1 MEKIN
6 SAVKVALE
14 SKDDSLHKI
23 GIALEGIAKTIK
35 SAAEKIK
42 ESGSEEEARNDLI
55 IWYYKGSIDGSLQ
68 AFKAIVVC
76 SRLVDTPEGA
86 AVLKVDPKEVEEDA

>member
-6 SAVKVALE
+6 AAVKVALE

-23 GIALEGIAKTIK
+23 GIALEGIARTINS
-35 SAAEKIK
+35 SAEYLKA
-42 ESGSEEEARNDLI
+42 SEADVHNDLI
-55 IWYYKGSIDGSLQ
+55 CWYHKGIIDGSLQ

-76 SRLVDTPEGA
+76 SRLVGTPEGA
-86 AVLKVDPKEVEEDA
+86 AVLKVDPKEV